1 MTQVLIVF
9 HFKSNLWFF
18 FNNNN
23 TFPAP
28 NYLDLE
34 EDARPKS
41 ITKITT
47 TTTTTTTIIITTIII
62 IDFTLQINSIFFC
75 NNNIYFKFNNINN
88 NIKLI

>member
-28 NYLDLE
+28 NYLDLK

-41 ITKITT
+41 IMKTT
-47 TTTTTTTIIITTIII
+47 TTTTTTITTIII
-62 IDFTLQINSIFFC
+62 IDFTFQINSIFFC